1 MATMIRPD
9 VSVELARLGHLSA
22 SLKTPMILE
31 NTCAG
36 TRYIF
41 EASNGRFEGDRLH
54 ASQKGSASGDWLLVG
69 PDGTGTLDV
78 RLTLE
83 TDDGAL
89 IFVQYNG
96 KVDLSVGAGKAP
108 VYVAPRFET
117 GDSRYAWLNK
127 LQAVGKGVAP
137 EDLSRI
143 DYEIYELR

>member
-1 MATMIRPD
+1 MATMIRPEI
-9 VSVELARLGHLSA
+9 SIELARLGHMSA
-22 SLKTPMILE
+22 ELKPPMVLE
-31 NTCAG
+31 NTCVG

-41 EASNGRFEGDRLH
+41 EATKARFEGDRMR

-69 PDGTGTLDV
+69 ADGTGTLDV

-96 KVDLSVGAGKAP
+96 RADLAPGPGKAP
-108 VYVAPRFET
+108 VYIAPRFET
-117 GDSRYAWLNK
+117 GDPRYAWLSK
-127 LQAVGKGVAP
+127 IQAIGKGVLT
-137 EDLSRI
+137 EDMSHI